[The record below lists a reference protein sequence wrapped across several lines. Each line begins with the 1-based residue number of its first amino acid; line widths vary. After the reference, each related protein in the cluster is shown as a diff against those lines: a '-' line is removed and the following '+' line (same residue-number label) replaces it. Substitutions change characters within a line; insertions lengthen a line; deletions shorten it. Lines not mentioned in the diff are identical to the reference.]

1 MGIPRTVSRILPMRL
16 RQKIIVLAILP
27 VVLAVLAIAAL
38 VALQSRELARLEA
51 ELLEE
56 SMLAAK
62 RTELRHYVELAQTSI
77 EHIYQSGRDDALA
90 REEVMR
96 ILSSMAY
103 GDDGYF
109 FAYDREGT
117 NLVHPRQPDLIGT
130 NLWEVRDPQGVAV
143 IQRLFD
149 TARSGDGFLR
159 YIWNRPSTGKPA
171 DKLSYVVELKRWGW
185 MYGTGIYLDDVA
197 AGTQKIKAQAS
208 ANITATLLGLAAV
221 AVIATLAVFAGGL
234 ALNISEQ
241 RIADQQLKQLTQR
254 LVSSQEEERARVSRE
269 LHDGLS
275 QLLVSTKFRFELAQ
289 ERLQSGRGNAAEA
302 IDAGIAGLSEA
313 ISEIRRIS
321 HDLRPSLLD
330 NLGLP
335 AALEQLAE
343 DFGHRTGIA
352 VSAAIGPLPAL
363 ATGSATTSLFRVAQE
378 ALANVE
384 RHAHATQVELTLD
397 CEDDNLRLSI
407 RDDGLG
413 LAATG
418 PLNKGIGLRNMRE
431 RVEHH
436 GGSLKV
442 EQGDEVGGT
451 LLMARLPLAA
461 VREEEP
467 T

>member
-1 MGIPRTVSRILPMRL
+1 MRL

-27 VVLAVLAIAAL
+27 VVVAVLAIAAL
-38 VALQSRELARLEA
+38 VGLQSRELARHEA
-51 ELLEE
+51 ALLED

-62 RTELRHYVELAQTSI
+62 RAELRHYVQLAQTSI
-77 EHIYQSGRDDALA
+77 EHIYEGGRDDALA

-96 ILSSMAY
+96 ILSTMSF

-109 FAYDREGT
+109 FAYDSKGT

-130 NLWEVRDPQGVAV
+130 NLWDVRDPKGVAV
-143 IQRLFD
+143 IQELLA
-149 TARSGDGFLR
+149 TAQAGGGFLR
-159 YIWNRPSTGKPA
+159 YVWNKPSTGQPA

-197 AGTQKIKAQAS
+197 AGTQRLKEQAS

-221 AVIATLAVFAGGL
+221 AVVATLAVFAGGL

-289 ERLQSGRGNAAEA
+289 ERVQNGRGDANEA
-302 IDAGIAGLSEA
+302 IEAGLAGLSEA

-335 AALEQLAE
+335 AALEQLAD

-352 VSAAIGPLPAL
+352 IHAAIGPLPAL
-363 ATGSATTSLFRVAQE
+363 AACSATTSLFRVAQE
-378 ALANVE
+378 ALTNVE
-384 RHAHATQVELTLD
+384 RHARASQVELTLD
-397 CEDDNLRLSI
+397 SDDETLRLSI

-413 LAATG
+413 MAATG

-436 GGSLKV
+436 GGSLQV
-442 EQGDEVGGT
+442 EQGNEVGGT
-451 LLMARLPLAA
+451 LLIAQLPLAA
-461 VREEEP
+461 VTERE
-467 T
+467 TA

>member
-1 MGIPRTVSRILPMRL
+1 MRL

-27 VVLAVLAIAAL
+27 VVASVLAIAAL
-38 VALQSRELARLEA
+38 VAYQSRELARLEA

-62 RTELRHYVELAQTSI
+62 RAELRHYVEMAQTSI
-77 EHIYQSGRDDALA
+77 QHIYESERDDALA

-103 GDDGYF
+103 GTDGYF
-109 FAYDREGT
+109 FAYDSKGN
-117 NLVHPRQPDLIGT
+117 NLVHPRQPDLVGT
-130 NLWEVRDPQGVAV
+130 NLWAVRDPQGVPV
-143 IQRLFD
+143 IQKLFEA
-149 TARSGDGFLR
+149 ARSGDGYLR
-159 YIWNRPSTGKPA
+159 YIWNKPSTGQPA

-197 AGTQKIKAQAS
+197 AGTLRIKGQAAS
-208 ANITATLLGLAAV
+208 NITATLLGLAAV

-254 LVSSQEEERARVSRE
+254 LVSSQEEERARVARE

-275 QLLVSTKFRFELAQ
+275 QLLVSVKFRFELAQ
-289 ERLQSGRGNAAEA
+289 ERVQEGRANAGEA

-313 ISEIRRIS
+313 INEIRRIS
-321 HDLRPSLLD
+321 HNLRPSLLD

-343 DFGHRTGIA
+343 DFGRRTGIA
-352 VSAAIGPLPAL
+352 IHAGIGPMPEL
-363 ATGSATTSLFRVAQE
+363 AVGSATTSLFRVAQE

-384 RHAHATQVELTLD
+384 RHAHAQQVELTLD
-397 CEDDNLRLSI
+397 CENEHLRLSI

-413 LAATG
+413 LSATG

-436 GGSLKV
+436 GGFLQV
-442 EQGDEVGGT
+442 EQGSEVGGT
-451 LLMARLPLAA
+451 LLIARIPMTA
-461 VREEEP
+461 VTTEDTNEHA
-467 T
+467 

>member
-1 MGIPRTVSRILPMRL
+1 MRL
-16 RQKIIVLAILP
+16 RQKIIVLAVLP
-27 VVLAVLAIAAL
+27 LVAAVLAIAAL
-38 VALQSRELARLEA
+38 VTLQSRELARLEA

-77 EHIYQSGRDDALA
+77 ERIDRSGLDDALA
-90 REEVMR
+90 REEVKR
-96 ILSSMAY
+96 ILSSMSF

-109 FAYDREGT
+109 FAYDRDGT
-117 NLVHPRQPDLIGT
+117 NLVHPRQPELVGS
-130 NLWEVRDPQGVAV
+130 NLWSVRDASGVPV
-143 IQRLFD
+143 IQSLLA
-149 TARSGDGFLR
+149 TAQQGGGYLR
-159 YIWNRPSTGKPA
+159 YNWNKPSTGHPA

-197 AGTQKIKAQAS
+197 AGAQRIKEQTS
-208 ANITATLLGLAAV
+208 ANITATMLGLAAV
-221 AVIATLAVFAGGL
+221 AVIAALAVFGGGM
-234 ALNISEQ
+234 ALNVSEH

-289 ERLQSGRGNAAEA
+289 ERLQAGRGNAAEA
-302 IDAGIAGLSEA
+302 IDAGLAGLSEA
-313 ISEIRRIS
+313 IHEIRRIS

-330 NLGLP
+330 ELGLP
-335 AALEQLAE
+335 AALEQLAD

-352 VSAAIGPLPAL
+352 VRAAIGPLPPL
-363 ATGSATTSLFRVAQE
+363 AAGSATTSLFRVAQE
-378 ALANVE
+378 ALTNVE
-384 RHAHATQVELTLD
+384 RHAHATHVDLTLD
-397 CEDDNLRLSI
+397 RDGDSLRLAI

-418 PLNKGIGLRNMRE
+418 RLNKGIGLRNMRE

-436 GGSLKV
+436 GGSLAV
-442 EQGDEVGGT
+442 DQGDEVGGT
-451 LLMARLPLAA
+451 LLVARLPMAA
-461 VREEEP
+461 ASKEGA

>member
-1 MGIPRTVSRILPMRL
+1 MRL
-16 RQKIIVLAILP
+16 RQKIIVLAVLP
-27 VVLAVLAIAAL
+27 VVAAVLAISAL

-62 RTELRHYVELAQTSI
+62 RTELRHYVEMAQTSI

-109 FAYDREGT
+109 FAYDKQGT

-130 NLWEVRDPQGVAV
+130 NLWDIRDPQGVAV
-143 IQRLFD
+143 IQSLFD
-149 TARSGDGFLR
+149 TAKRGDGFLR
-159 YIWNRPSTGKPA
+159 YIWNRPSTGKAA
-171 DKLSYVVELKRWGW
+171 DKLSYVVELPRWGW

-197 AGTQKIKAQAS
+197 AGTQKIKARAS

-289 ERLQSGRGNAAEA
+289 ERLQEGRANPGKAAEA

-363 ATGSATTSLFRVAQE
+363 TVGSATTSLFRVAQE
-378 ALANVE
+378 ALTNVE

-397 CEDDNLRLSI
+397 RDDDSLRLAI

-442 EQGDEVGGT
+442 EQGDDVGGT
-451 LLMARLPLAA
+451 LLVARLPLAA
-461 VREEEP
+461 VTEEEP
-467 T
+467 A

>member
-1 MGIPRTVSRILPMRL
+1 MRL

-27 VVLAVLAIAAL
+27 VVASVLAIAAL
-38 VALQSRELARLEA
+38 VGFQSRELARLEA

-62 RTELRHYVELAQTSI
+62 RTELRHYVEMAQTSI
-77 EHIYQSGRDDALA
+77 QHIYESERDDALA

-109 FAYDREGT
+109 FAYDSTGT

-130 NLWEVRDPQGVAV
+130 NLWEVRDTQGVPV
-143 IQRLFD
+143 IQRLFE
-149 TARSGDGFLR
+149 TARNGGGFLR
-159 YIWNRPSTGKPA
+159 YIWNKPSTGQPA

-197 AGTQKIKAQAS
+197 TGTQKIKDQAS
-208 ANITATLLGLAAV
+208 GNITATLLGLAAV

-275 QLLVSTKFRFELAQ
+275 QLLVSVKFRFELAQ
-289 ERLQSGRGNAAEA
+289 ERLQEGRVNTAKAAEA
-302 IDAGIAGLSEA
+302 IEAGIASLAEA
-313 ISEIRRIS
+313 IGEIRRIS

-335 AALEQLAE
+335 SALEQLAE
-343 DFGHRTGIA
+343 DFGRRTGIA
-352 VSAAIGPLPAL
+352 INAAIGPMPMLTP
-363 ATGSATTSLFRVAQE
+363 GSATTSVFRVAQE

-384 RHAHATQVELTLD
+384 RHAHARQVELTLD
-397 CEDDNLRLSI
+397 CEDDRLRLAI

-413 LAATG
+413 FAATG

-431 RVEHH
+431 RVEYH
-436 GGSLKV
+436 GGSLQV
-442 EQGDEVGGT
+442 EQGNDVGGT
-451 LLMARLPLAA
+451 LLIARVPLAA
-461 VREEEP
+461 VTEEEP
-467 T
+467 A